1 MKAIIVAIQDGA
13 INHILT
19 TQRNCLEFDFG
30 FIVGKQ
36 LIINRTKFDWETLNT
51 PKIKTVFYSDYIADN
66 DYGTKLR
73 IKCQQRIQRKEKTID
88 GELCANWDRIDS
100 FGVELDFDDSIYHT
114 DGYEKFYEEKFND
127 YWWDELGNG
136 L

>member
-1 MKAIIVAIQDGA
+1 M
-13 INHILT
+13 
-19 TQRNCLEFDFG
+19 
-30 FIVGKQ
+30 
-36 LIINRTKFDWETLNT
+36 DWETLNT
-51 PKIKTVFYSDYIADN
+51 PKIKTVFFSGNYADN

-100 FGVELDFDDSIYHT
+100 FGVQLDFDDSIYHT
-114 DGYEKFYEEKFND
+114 DGYEKFYD
-127 YWWDELGNG
+127 DPIGGWWDYPGNG

>member
-1 MKAIIVAIQDGA
+1 M
-13 INHILT
+13 
-19 TQRNCLEFDFG
+19 
-30 FIVGKQ
+30 
-36 LIINRTKFDWETLNT
+36 NRTKFGWETLNT
-51 PKIKTVFYSDYIADN
+51 PKIKTVFYSERWFTNGYI

-114 DGYEKFYEEKFND
+114 DGYEKFYD
-127 YWWDELGNG
+127 DPIGGWWDYPGNG

>member
-1 MKAIIVAIQDGA
+1 MKIAL
-13 INHILT
+13 NHTLT

-30 FIVGKQ
+30 FIVDIY
-36 LIINRTKFDWETLNT
+36 LIINRKKFDWETLNT
-51 PKIKTVFYSDYIADN
+51 PKIKTVFYSHGGAN
-66 DYGTKLR
+66 SDYGTKLR

-100 FGVELDFDDSIYHT
+100 FGVQLDFDDSIYHN
-114 DGYEKFYEEKFND
+114 DGYEKFYDDPKSD
-127 YWWDELGNG
+127 RWDWLGNG